1 MGHYKIP
8 EAPGLVRDAH
18 SKALLSIDKRGLAA
32 NLAQRQSAQQ
42 VRILNEEINTLK
54 DDMAEVKQLLRRIL
68 DGCNTS
74 S

>member
-8 EAPGLVRDAH
+8 EAPGLVRDSH

-42 VRILNEEINTLK
+42 VRVLNEEINTLK